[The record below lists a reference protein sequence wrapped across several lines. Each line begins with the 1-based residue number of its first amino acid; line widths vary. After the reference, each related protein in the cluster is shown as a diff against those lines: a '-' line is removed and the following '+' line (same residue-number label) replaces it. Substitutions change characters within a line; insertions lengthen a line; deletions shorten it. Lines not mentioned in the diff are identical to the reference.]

1 MKRAL
6 IPCLTLF
13 LLTAHGAQAADDGG
27 RFAIKGAGLMTCKQY
42 TAARTQKL
50 PVVYSLLG
58 WLDGYISAQN
68 ELSPDTFDVAAW
80 ESTDLF
86 SRILD
91 SHCGDHPDDQ
101 IFSVVRSIVTEI
113 RARRLM
119 KESPLIP
126 ARNGN
131 DVVVLYAETLRRA
144 QVELAKLALFDGE
157 ADGRFGDQTI
167 RALKLFQSKNG
178 IRATGLPDQVTLW
191 RLFRPSSSQ

>member
-1 MKRAL
+1 MKRAPIL
-6 IPCLTLF
+6 CLALF
-13 LLTAHGAQAADDGG
+13 LLTATGAQAADDGG
-27 RFAIKGAGLMTCKQY
+27 RFAIKGAGLMTCQQY

-91 SHCGDHPDDQ
+91 SHCRDHPEDQ
-101 IFSVVRSIVTEI
+101 FFSVVRSIVAEI
-113 RARRLM
+113 RARRLT

-126 ARNGN
+126 ARNGK

-144 QVELAKLALFDGE
+144 QVKLAKLGLFDGE
-157 ADGRFGDQTI
+157 ADGQFGQQTI

-178 IRATGLPDQVTLW
+178 IEATGLPDQVTLW
-191 RLFRPSSSQ
+191 RLFRPSDGQ